1 MTITW
6 LGHACFMLE
15 SGGYRVILDPCKGVP
30 GVKDTSGT
38 ANAVFCS
45 HGHFDHCYTDEIRV
59 TDSPS
64 SPFTVREIKSFHDD
78 AEGAKRG
85 ENTIR
90 VLRAEDITVVHLG
103 DLGHLLND
111 EQIAAIGHCD
121 VLLLPVGGTYTV
133 DAAAAAQVAEQLSP
147 SLICPMHYRRGE
159 MGFEV
164 LQTVD
169 EFTAQFPAE
178 RIRKISGSSLAITE
192 EVLEQGGIA
201 VFTL

>member
-1 MTITW
+1 MNHRNPI
-6 LGHACFMLE
+6 
-15 SGGYRVILDPCKGVP
+15 I
-30 GVKDTSGT
+30 
-38 ANAVFCS
+38 
-45 HGHFDHCYTDEIRV
+45 
-59 TDSPS
+59 
-64 SPFTVREIKSFHDD
+64 
-78 AEGAKRG
+78 AKR
-85 ENTIR
+85 EAITAIR
-90 VLRAEDITVVHLG
+90 ALRAEDITVVHLG

-111 EQIAAIGHCD
+111 EQVAAIGHCD